1 MKPLIYF
8 LLFLKASLFSMNST
22 GNLPSLHQDLLARGW
37 AQQANFGEAIAI
49 GQISP
54 GSNGLW
60 AISLGYLSYGWL
72 GAFLALL
79 AITFPPFL
87 ILPLAAI
94 YHRIEHQA
102 WAQALLRSLSLV
114 SIGFLFA
121 TAWSIF
127 GSVDHQANWI
137 DLLICM
143 VACMLCL
150 NRRIGSLPVL
160 LAAAGVGYL
169 LYR

>member
-1 MKPLIYF
+1 MKALIYF
-8 LLFLKASLFSMNST
+8 LLFFKATVFSMNAT

-37 AQQANFGEAIAI
+37 AQEAQFGEAMAI

-72 GAFLALL
+72 GALLALL
-79 AITFPPFL
+79 AITLPPFL

-94 YHRIEHQA
+94 YQRIEHFT
-102 WAQALLRSLSLV
+102 WAQAGLRSLSLV
-114 SIGFLFA
+114 SIGFLLS
-121 TAWSIF
+121 TAWAIL
-127 GSVDHQANWI
+127 GDRIGDWASVAI
-137 DLLICM
+137 CLAVSLIIATRK
-143 VACMLCL
+143 V
-150 NRRIGSLPVL
+150 GSLPML
-160 LAAAGVGYL
+160 LAAAFVGLL